1 MTPEINATLIKLN
14 AAYRF
19 RIFGPTFVDN
29 DMTGKPRQA
38 DVGRVECDI
47 FDLTIGEL
55 YATGTG
61 MTERAALDD
70 AIAKAQKAPKPMTPA
85 QKVDAAERLEI
96 IDTANLK
103 VSSLTRE
110 NEDLKRRIAELEAAA
125 TPRKPRGEKSN
136 QDPTNPTQ

>member
-1 MTPEINATLIKLN
+1 MTPEINQKLIKLN

-19 RIFGPTFVDN
+19 RIFSPSYAEN
-29 DMTGKPRQA
+29 EATGKLRQL

-55 YATGTG
+55 YATGKG
-61 MTERAALDD
+61 PTERAALDD
-70 AIAKAQKAPKPMTPA
+70 AMAKAAVAPKPMTPA
-85 QKVDAAERLEI
+85 QKLDAEERRQ

-110 NEDLKRRIAELEAAA
+110 NDELKRRIAELEAAA
-125 TPRKPRGEKSN
+125 TQTRKPRGERSN